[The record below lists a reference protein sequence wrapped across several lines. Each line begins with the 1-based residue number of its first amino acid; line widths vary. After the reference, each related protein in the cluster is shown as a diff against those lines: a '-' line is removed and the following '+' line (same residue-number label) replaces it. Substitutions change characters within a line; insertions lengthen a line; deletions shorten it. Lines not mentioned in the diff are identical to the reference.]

1 MAAMAALERAVVI
14 VLDGVGVGQ
23 APDAASYG
31 DEGANCLTNCAEAV
45 GGLSLPAMGRMGIGN
60 ASRRSWPR
68 PAADATGAYGRLIE
82 RAAGKDST
90 TGHWELMGVTLE
102 RPLPTYPHGFPPDLV
117 ARFEAAIG
125 RGTLGNKPASA
136 PKSSPSWARSTC
148 APASRSSTPRRIA
161 SSSLPLIEE
170 VIPLDELYAMC
181 RGPRAC

>member
-1 MAAMAALERAVVI
+1 MAVMAALERAVVI

-60 ASRRSWPR
+60 VTPIRGVS

-90 TGHWELMGVTLE
+90 TGHWELIGVILE

-125 RGTLGNKPASA
+125 RPTLAINPPLA
-136 PKSSPSWARSTC
+136 PKSSPSWATNTC
-148 APASRSSTPRRIA
+148 APASRSSTPRPIA
-161 SSSLPLIEE
+161 SSSLPRMRKSSHSTSCTRC
-170 VIPLDELYAMC
+170 AA
-181 RGPRAC
+181 RRARC